1 MAQKLIR
8 MPQTVGEC
16 GKHLQRNIW
25 IASNKR
31 KEMLARQDSQ
41 ARVLRHPRIGGA
53 RLPFEQG
60 HFTKE
65 IAAVQFGERDLVSV
79 LRSHAD
85 TDLPLFDHIH
95 CVAFIPGAEHERAR
109 FAIEAL
115 EEFTQFERRLVVE
128 RFKQWHMAQRLNI
141 HLRESDGTAVT
152 ITAIRRSEKGQITDE
167 TTLLDHRKLTWTG
180 SLLV

>member
-1 MAQKLIR
+1 
-8 MPQTVGEC
+8 
-16 GKHLQRNIW
+16 
-25 IASNKR
+25 
-31 KEMLARQDSQ
+31 MLARQDSQ
-41 ARVLRHPRIGGA
+41 ARVFRHPRIGRA

-65 IAAVQFGERDLVSV
+65 VAAVLFGERDLVSV

-85 TDLPLFDHIH
+85 TDLPLFDDIH
-95 CVAFIPGAEHERAR
+95 CVAFIPGAEQERAR

-141 HLRESDGTAVT
+141 HFQESDGTAVT
-152 ITAIRRSEKGQITDE
+152 ITAMRATEKRQLSQFRNDPKGKNKFE
-167 TTLLDHRKLTWTG
+167 
-180 SLLV
+180 LVFSHVLCYSSVLR